1 MKKILVTGAEGFI
14 GSHLVEMLVKKK
26 YDVTAL
32 VLYNFQNNNGWLEK
46 LDEKIKKKIK
56 IKLGDIRDYHLIKS
70 LSKGCDSVIN
80 LAALIGIPY
89 SYEAS
94 KSYIETNIIGTHNI
108 LNAAREN
115 FVKKIIHTSTSEVYG
130 VDPSNNFAKSTKKP
144 LNELSSQFAQSPY
157 SATKIAADQ
166 LCFAYHASFGLPVT
180 IIRPFNAY
188 GPRQSSRAI
197 IPTIITQVL
206 NGNRKIKI
214 GNLKTMRN
222 FNYVADIVEGFIKAL
237 ETKKNIKGKVYNLGD
252 TFQVSIKELILLIS
266 QLLSVK
272 LKIVTEKKRFRPEK
286 SEVMSLLCDSSKAKK
301 ELNWKPNFKNLNGL
315 KLGLK
320 KTIEWFKL
328 NYHSYKIDEY
338 IK

>member
-14 GSHLVEMLVKKK
+14 GSHLVETLVKKN

-32 VLYNFQNNNGWLEK
+32 VLYNFQNNNGWLEN
-46 LDEKIKKKIK
+46 LDENIKKKIK

-130 VDPSNNFAKSTKKP
+130 VDPNNKYAKSIKKP

-166 LCFAYHASFGLPVT
+166 LCLAYHASFGLPVT

-206 NGNRKIKI
+206 SGDRRIRVGNIKT
-214 GNLKTMRN
+214 LRN
-222 FNYVADIVEGFIKAL
+222 FNYVTDIVDGFVRAL
-237 ETKKNIKGKVYNLGD
+237 ETRKNIQGKVYNLGD
-252 TFQVSIKELILLIS
+252 TFQVSVEELILLIS
-266 QLLSVK
+266 ELLSVK
-272 LKIVTEKKRFRPEK
+272 LKICTEKVRFRPK
-286 SEVMSLLCDSSKAKK
+286 ASEVISLLCNSTKARK
-301 ELNWKPNFKNLNGL
+301 ELNWKPKFNKLNGL

-320 KTIEWFKL
+320 KTIDWFQL
-328 NYHSYKIDEY
+328 NYNSYKIEKY
-338 IK
+338 TK